1 MHAQIILIQVVIKER
16 IKQYEK
22 RDVAILKEQR
32 QLRICDPL
40 RWKDKNDLSYDGKKD
55 YAK

>member
-40 RWKDKNDLSYDGKKD
+40 R
-55 YAK
+55 